1 MTETIPV
8 EPEDN
13 DLDLTRND
21 PYPDDSRKKVIQDD
35 EAKAGGK

>member
-1 MTETIPV
+1 MTNIPV

-21 PYPDDSRKKVIQDD
+21 PYPDDENEKIVQDD
-35 EAKAGGK
+35 EAGEK